1 MSETD
6 VVIVVVVA
14 LSTVIGLLRGLARE
28 VMSLIVWL
36 SAFVASLAF
45 AEPVAGLLELEASIG
60 TAAGFAIVFVAVL
73 LAGAFVQR
81 MLAKLVRSTGIGGTD
96 RLLGAF
102 FGALRG
108 GLLTIVAL
116 IAIRPF
122 AETSDW
128 WLESVLVP
136 ELLAFERDVLDLLQ
150 VAASQ
155 FSGQPS

>member
-1 MSETD
+1 MSDTD

-28 VMSLIVWL
+28 VMSVIVWL

-73 LAGAFVQR
+73 LAGAIVQR

-96 RLLGAF
+96 RLLGSF

-150 VAASQ
+150 VAANQ

>member
-1 MSETD
+1 MSDTD

-96 RLLGAF
+96 RLLGSF

-155 FSGQPS
+155 FSGQPD

>member
-28 VMSLIVWL
+28 VMSVIVWL

-73 LAGAFVQR
+73 LAGAIVQR

-96 RLLGAF
+96 RLLGSF

-150 VAASQ
+150 VAANQ